1 MDISTFSRLMEAI
14 NTVKIVDLF
23 IKNWK
28 RFALVAT
35 VTIAF
40 SFLISSPLVIEPDY
54 KSTFV
59 VYPTNLTP
67 FSKESGT
74 EQLYQFLCSEEVK
87 IALTKRF
94 NLFEHYKI
102 DPQNEKAQSKFN
114 KLYNSKFIIDYTKY
128 HSIEVSVI
136 DISPVLAKQF
146 AEGMIEEVNDLIRK
160 RKKEKYNEYVDLYTR
175 QLTAKKKEIDSLES
189 KIKFMRVNFGLLD
202 AGAQSKII
210 SKKLVKK
217 DLNENDKT
225 LLSNLKE
232 HIGEYAI
239 LQNRF
244 ALELDNYGVLKQAYD
259 KNLTDFN
266 GNLSYTTIVSYPNLP
281 DKKNWP
287 NVPLV
292 VLTLTLSTF
301 LLTVVFLL
309 LKERRSIKGL

>member
-1 MDISTFSRLMEAI
+1 METF
-14 NTVKIVDLF
+14 NTFNTIEFL

-28 RFALVAT
+28 KFAFVGAIS
-35 VTIAF
+35 IAC
-40 SFLISSPLVIEPDY
+40 SILLTSSLIIEPDY

-74 EQLYQFLCSEEVK
+74 EQLYQFLNSEEIK
-87 IALTKRF
+87 LALTKRF
-94 NLFEHYKI
+94 DLFKHYKI
-102 DPQNEKAQSKFN
+102 DATDEKAQWKFN
-114 KLYNSKFIIDYTKY
+114 KLYNSKFKIAYTQY
-128 HSIEVSVI
+128 QSIQVSVI
-136 DISPVLAKQF
+136 DISPNLAKQF
-146 AEGMIEEVNDLIRK
+146 AEGMIDEVNKLIRL
-160 RKKEKYNEYVDLYTR
+160 RKKEKYNEYVDLYAR
-175 QLTAKKKEIDSLES
+175 RLNAKKKEIDSLES
-189 KIKFMRVNFGLLD
+189 KIKFMRVNYGLLD

-210 SKKLVKK
+210 SKKLAKK
-217 DLNENDKT
+217 DLNETDKT

-232 HIGEYAI
+232 HSGEYAI

-244 ALELDNYGVLKQAYD
+244 ALELDNYGLLKQSYD

-292 VLTLTLSTF
+292 VFVITF
-301 LLTVVFLL
+301 SSLLLTAVFLL
-309 LKERRSIKGL
+309 LKEKRSIKGL